1 MSFFSVTV
9 RSLKDELDV
18 AHSNVQQLTIEVNVL
33 RGSASNHERMA
44 VTLQGI
50 EATLKRVDAERMGSL
65 QSQLEVTTIER
76 DQLKTLVDNLSA
88 QNKDIVSS
96 LKVGSGDGRS
106 SMMTTNDLAGRT
118 QQGGK

>member
-1 MSFFSVTV
+1 M
-9 RSLKDELDV
+9 
-18 AHSNVQQLTIEVNVL
+18 L

-50 EATLKRVDAERMGSL
+50 DATLKRVDAERMGSL

-76 DQLKTLVDNLSA
+76 DQLKGLVDNLSA

-96 LKVGSGDGRS
+96 LKVGSGRS
-106 SMMTTNDLAGRT
+106 AP
-118 QQGGK
+118 